1 MPLVQ
6 PTLKAE
12 IKAIFVAAKAK
23 TSNPDAALDA
33 IADALATKIIDTIKS
48 ATITI
53 PTGAVV
59 VNGSAVTQSNLAPI
73 TGLLIT

>member
-12 IKAIFVAAKAK
+12 IKAILIEAKGK
-23 TSNPDAALDA
+23 TTNPEAALDA

-53 PTGAVV
+53 PTGVV
-59 VNGSAVTQSNLAPI
+59 IVNGSAVTQTNLAPI
-73 TGLLIT
+73 TGLVIT

>member
-1 MPLVQ
+1 MPLIQ

-12 IKAIFVAAKAK
+12 IKAILIDAKGK
-23 TSNPDAALDA
+23 TTNPEAALDA

-53 PTGAVV
+53 PIGVV
-59 VNGSAVTQSNLAPI
+59 VVTGSAVTQVNPAPI
-73 TGLLIT
+73 TGLIIT

>member
-6 PTLKAE
+6 ATLKAD

-23 TSNPDAALDA
+23 TSDPDAALDA
-33 IADALATKIIDTIKS
+33 IADALATKIIATIKT

-53 PTGAVV
+53 PIGAVV
-59 VNGSAVTQSNLAPI
+59 VTGSAVTQVNPAPI
-73 TGLLIT
+73 TGLIIT